1 MARLSIS
8 RSARRLGW
16 YRGVL
21 GGSRGWL
28 AVGAVFWAGRFA
40 RKAFGKNPE
49 TAAIEVLK
57 PGQTVVITALPPGSS
72 RKLKR
77 R

>member
-1 MARLSIS
+1 MAAYSLS
-8 RSARRLGW
+8 RVARRLGW

-21 GGSRGWL
+21 GGSRTWL
-28 AVGAVFWAGRFA
+28 AVGGVFWAARFA
-40 RKAFGKNPE
+40 RKALGKNPE

-57 PGQTVVITALPPGSS
+57 PGQRVIITALPPGSS